1 MRVNTGYINSTR
13 SNPLFLCDVLGA
25 LINCLVCW
33 FYTGALALAL
43 FLVVFNS
50 WRGKRVRSGRDWSQ
64 HPESLISSD
73 DVDAFGQD
81 VATRCQMALLRLF
94 PPHSR
99 LLSEFDAPYLTNN
112 RPLWSLRSPYRKL
125 PPSVILRALFC
136 VTIGEGKPKKRLA
149 VVWVTGLSCV
159 EGEKLCFSVCQT
171 FRGRLRL
178 GRGLVLAIFIYIYE
192 YLQNIS

>member
-13 SNPLFLCDVLGA
+13 SNPLFLCLCDVLGA

-64 HPESLISSD
+64 HPESLINSD

-99 LLSEFDAPYLTNN
+99 LLSEFCPIIDPYEVFAPLIESCL
-112 RPLWSLRSPYRKL
+112 PLWYSEPCFVSRSERESQRSGWLWCELLGFHVLK
-125 PPSVILRALFC
+125 V
-136 VTIGEGKPKKRLA
+136 K
-149 VVWVTGLSCV
+149 SCV
-159 EGEKLCFSVCQT
+159 SRFVKHSEVDYVWARTCSG
-171 FRGRLRL
+171 
-178 GRGLVLAIFIYIYE
+178 IFLKYIYE